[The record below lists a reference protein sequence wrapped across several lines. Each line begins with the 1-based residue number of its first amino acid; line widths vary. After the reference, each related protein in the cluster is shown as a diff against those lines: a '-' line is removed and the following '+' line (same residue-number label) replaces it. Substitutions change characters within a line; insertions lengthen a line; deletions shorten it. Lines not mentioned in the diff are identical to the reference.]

1 MTLNQTIV
9 APWGIWQCAD
19 YRLTDLKTNQP
30 VENWSYKT
38 VQVRCSDGGALI
50 TYTGVGRF
58 DLSGKS
64 PDVAEWIAGQ
74 LNGHAATVGD
84 AIQRIQTVASSSL
97 ARFGQH
103 HIFSIGAISQGQ
115 IFAVVIAN
123 TESRTDWRDHPPRS
137 AFEIGAQQVV
147 DEALLIVTGE
157 TRAIS
162 PADWDLLNTVARR
175 RPRRGKDFLELLA
188 GVNRRAAEHKT
199 YGRYISKECCVSY
212 MPPKVDGVVGKAFG
226 DNVPHR
232 MIAIPMVFFGLDST
246 QLAREGL
253 RMLEETVKKNAEEN
267 VGTRQREDGNTRESD
282 NE

>member
-19 YRLTDLKTNQP
+19 YRLTYLNQP
-30 VENWSYKT
+30 FENWSYKT

-50 TYTGVGRF
+50 TYTGVGQF

-64 PDVAEWIAGQ
+64 PDVAEWLAEQ
-74 LNGHAATVGD
+74 LNGHATTVGD
-84 AIQRIQTVASSSL
+84 AIQRIKTVASSSL
-97 ARFGQH
+97 ARFRQH

-115 IFAVVIAN
+115 SFAVVITN
-123 TESRTDWRDHPPRS
+123 TESRTDWSDHPPRS
-137 AFEIGAQQVV
+137 TFEIGAQQVV
-147 DEALLIVTGE
+147 DEALLIITGE

-162 PADWDLLNTVARR
+162 PDDWDLLNTVTRR

-188 GVNRRAAEHKT
+188 GVNRRAAEDKT

-212 MPPKVDGVVGKAFG
+212 MPPRVDGVVGKAFG

-232 MIAIPMVFFGLDST
+232 MIAIPMVFFGLDFT
-246 QLAREGL
+246 QHSREAY
-253 RMLEETVKKNAEEN
+253 RMFEETLKKNAEES
-267 VGTRQREDGNTRESD
+267 VSTRQRGHGSTRESS
-282 NE
+282 NK